1 MKPIHHYTMHTHTGK
16 SVALATLLAGILFLL
31 GSGATAFAQD
41 HQDWK
46 FTHPK
51 PQPNTLRKL
60 QTLDANNWVAVGANR
75 TFMRTTDGGSSWY
88 FHHQAGIPI
97 NNAGQ
102 IGQNYDVRVTSPTN
116 GIIVGDTGFVGT
128 TSDGGVTV
136 TPVTSTVPTNQ
147 RCQSI
152 SFGDASTGY
161 VAAGAG
167 SGSSGRIIK
176 TTDGGATWATVF
188 TTTNSITSLVAIN
201 PLVVH
206 AVLQN
211 GGVVHTTD
219 GGLTWST
226 PVPGTVGNPTL
237 GMSFLDSMIGFVV
250 GSAGVISKTTDGG
263 ATWAPLTP
271 PQTNFA
277 FFQMKIISAVE
288 IYAVGAPDFLYKS
301 TDLGSTWTPLPIIP
315 VQGTSGPLD
324 TLVFYSLEKQGSLM
338 IMSGD
343 FGVTAQSTDGGM
355 SWTSNNFQLTTALMN
370 DIQEVPNTNTV
381 VAVGRQHSTMTRQV
395 LRSTNLGDSWSAID
409 VPVNTDL
416 QAVSFVDSQLGY
428 ACGTNSQVVKTT
440 DAGLTWAPVT
450 RPSATNYVLQ
460 AMEFVD
466 ANTGWVFVNS
476 ATVPGGNIFKTT
488 DGGTTWGQQT
498 IGTTDQIFSCDMVD
512 ANVGYLTLNPSSR
525 PIYKTTN
532 GGTNWTPVTTPFTGN
547 IKDVRAVNANLVYLG
562 ISSGTNRVGKST
574 DGGTTWQQIALPAA
588 ADVVSVDFSDAN
600 TGYVA
605 GQSIN
610 ALFKT
615 TDGGATWSFQN
626 AHVNAV
632 VRIYAGPS
640 GAAWA
645 LGTAA
650 SIFREEGPTP
660 TPTPTPTA
668 TFTPT
673 PTATAT
679 FTPTPTA
686 TPTATFTPTATATFT
701 PTPTATFSPTATA
714 TFTPTPTPTP

>member
-1 MKPIHHYTMHTHTGK
+1 MHTHTGK

-60 QTLDANNWVAVGANR
+60 QTLDANNWVAVGANG

-102 IGQNYDVRVTSPTN
+102 IGQNYDVRFTSPTN

-237 GMSFLDSMIGFVV
+237 GMSFLDSMTGFVV
-250 GSAGVISKTTDGG
+250 GSTGVISKTTDGG

-315 VQGTSGPLD
+315 VSGVSD
-324 TLVFYSLEKQGSLM
+324 TLVFYSLEKQGSLLT
-338 IMSGD
+338 MSGD
-343 FGVTAQSTDGGM
+343 FGVIAQSTDGGM
-355 SWTSNNFQLTTALMN
+355 SWTSNNFLLTTALMN
-370 DIQEVPNTNTV
+370 DIQEVPNTSTV
-381 VAVGRQHSTMTRQV
+381 VAVGRQRTLNQRQV
-395 LRSTNLGDSWSAID
+395 LRSTDMGDSWSAID

-476 ATVPGGNIFKTT
+476 ATVPGGNVFKTT

-632 VRIYAGPS
+632 VRIYAGHRYIYADS
-640 GAAWA
+640 YTDCNSDADGYSYTSA
-645 LGTAA
+645 
-650 SIFREEGPTP
+650 
-660 TPTPTPTA
+660 
-668 TFTPT
+668 
-673 PTATAT
+673 
-679 FTPTPTA
+679 
-686 TPTATFTPTATATFT
+686 
-701 PTPTATFSPTATA
+701 
-714 TFTPTPTPTP
+714 